1 MSVATESP
9 HIMIEGLSGVFRAKD
24 SPEHPVLQDVSFT
37 VPRGGVTAVVGET
50 GSGKSLTALNVLGLI
65 PAGFERTAGCIIVDG
80 QDISAWNDRQL
91 RSIRGR
97 VIGTVFQDAK
107 ASLNPVI
114 TIGRQLEDA
123 ARLNGNLSRSDA
135 RSLAVKSL
143 RSVQV
148 SEPEHRMRQYAH
160 QISGGMAQRV
170 ALALALVR
178 SPSCL
183 ILDEPTTGLDVT
195 IQSEIIDL
203 VARLTAEEN
212 LTTCLIT
219 HDLGVVA
226 QIASRVVVMRSG
238 RVLEETTTQ
247 EFFENPQ
254 HEYSARLIA
263 ASRLGEERTR

>member
-1 MSVATESP
+1 MKSAAKSP
-9 HIMIEGLSGVFRAKD
+9 HILIEGLSGMFRTRD
-24 SPEHPVLQDVSFT
+24 GSEVPVLHDVSFV
-37 VPRGGVTAVVGET
+37 VPRAGVTAVVGET
-50 GSGKSLTALNVLGLI
+50 GSGKSLTALSVLGLNSH
-65 PAGFERTAGCIIVDG
+65 GFKRTAGRIVVDG
-80 QDISAWNDRQL
+80 KDISAWTDKQMQSVRGQL
-91 RSIRGR
+91 L
-97 VIGTVFQDAK
+97 GTVFQDAK
-107 ASLNPVI
+107 ASLNPVM

-123 ARLNGNLSRSDA
+123 ARLGVKIGRAEA
-135 RSLAVKSL
+135 RRLAVASL
-143 RSVQV
+143 KSVQV
-148 SEPEHRMRQYAH
+148 TEPEQRMRQYAH

-178 SPSCL
+178 RPSCL

-203 VARLTAEEN
+203 VAKLTAEEN
-212 LTTCLIT
+212 LTTYLIT

-226 QIASRVVVMRSG
+226 KIASNVVVMHSG
-238 RVLEETTTQ
+238 RVLEQTTTK

>member
-1 MSVATESP
+1 MSLTAEVP
-9 HIMIEGLSGVFRAKD
+9 HIRIEGLSGVFR
-24 SPEHPVLQDVSFT
+24 SRNGSEHPALHNVSFN

-50 GSGKSLTALNVLGLI
+50 GSGKSLTALNVLGLTA
-65 PAGFERTAGCIIVDG
+65 AGFKRTSGRIVIDG
-80 QDISAWNDRQL
+80 QDISAWNDKQL
-91 RSIRGR
+91 RTIRGR

-107 ASLNPVI
+107 ASLNPVF

-123 ARLNGNLSRSDA
+123 ARLNRTLTRPAA
-135 RSLAVKSL
+135 RALAVDSL
-143 RSVQV
+143 KSVQV

-178 SPSCL
+178 RPSCL

-203 VARLTAEEN
+203 VAKLTADEN

-238 RVLEETTTQ
+238 RVIEQTTTR